1 VAGGTT
7 LAAGGTTEEATNAAL
22 RAGIV
27 STALAGARP
36 QPTPAR
42 PVTREELPAG
52 AAANDVEPAGPRPPR
67 PVTREDL
74 PEGGPANDTH
84 PLLRP
89 VEAAELPA
97 APVANT
103 NADLVS
109 MTGSGT
115 MVTRSAPFL
124 SPPTTASAGTRT
136 PSIPVTAPPAVRPA
150 PPLPARPKAPPG
162 PPAPRTETAGVFE
175 ARGGVVKR
183 IDPVGEPE
191 GRVTA
196 VPRRPQNELSDLG
209 EGPLATAVQETTP
222 GRAGIKPPRERPER
236 GQLRPPIPRGTDA
249 PRAELNRFREP
260 FADPAMR
267 QRQKDIL
274 DLAKSDPLEAGNQY
288 GKLVAEDF
296 PGGPEVAEAFTR
308 EGRRMD
314 MGTEHEFT
322 IEGRSGRFGSGKL
335 DQLWDDLADKRNVT
349 LTVPRL
355 SPAAADQLERLLA
368 QARQVM
374 GPDRVIVVRETRP

>member
-1 VAGGTT
+1 
-7 LAAGGTTEEATNAAL
+7 
-22 RAGIV
+22 
-27 STALAGARP
+27 
-36 QPTPAR
+36 
-42 PVTREELPAG
+42 
-52 AAANDVEPAGPRPPR
+52 
-67 PVTREDL
+67 
-74 PEGGPANDTH
+74 
-84 PLLRP
+84 
-89 VEAAELPA
+89 
-97 APVANT
+97 
-103 NADLVS
+103 
-109 MTGSGT
+109 
-115 MVTRSAPFL
+115 
-124 SPPTTASAGTRT
+124 
-136 PSIPVTAPPAVRPA
+136 VTA
-150 PPLPARPKAPPG
+150 G
-162 PPAPRTETAGVFE
+162 
-175 ARGGVVKR
+175 
-183 IDPVGEPE
+183 
-191 GRVTA
+191 
-196 VPRRPQNELSDLG
+196 PRRPQNELSDLG